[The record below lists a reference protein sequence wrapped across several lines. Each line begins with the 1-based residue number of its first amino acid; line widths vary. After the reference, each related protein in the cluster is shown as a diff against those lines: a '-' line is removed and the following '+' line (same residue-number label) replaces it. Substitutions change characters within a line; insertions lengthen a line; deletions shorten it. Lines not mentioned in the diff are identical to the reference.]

1 MNTFHENASQAEN
14 TTLFQFENSKLSRTG
29 LFVCGSTALIIA
41 LSFLS
46 GDPNISDPGS
56 QKTATLEDWHG
67 NVARS
72 R

>member
-14 TTLFQFENSKLSRTG
+14 PASFQFNNSKLSRTG
-29 LFVCGSTALIIA
+29 LFIYGIAALIIA

-46 GDPNISDPGS
+46 NDPNISQQEP
-56 QKTATLEDWHG
+56 QKTAVLEDWHG